1 MSRALVLS
9 GGGSVGIGW
18 QTGIAAGLA
27 SEGVDLAE
35 ADFIVG
41 TSAGSVVGAQIAL
54 GRDMGGRLERYR
66 KPRPSSEDPSEGS
79 SARPSFPPER
89 LEQLMKVMAEPAGET
104 DEERRAS
111 IGRFALEAETG
122 AEDAFVDGFSRLASG
137 PWPARYVC
145 TAVNAQTGEFKVWD
159 ADAGVPLE
167 RAVASSC
174 CVPGIFPPVTI
185 GDARY
190 MDGGMRSVANL
201 DLAAGHEKVLL
212 ITLMSGDRP
221 AINERMAELFRRR
234 AEAERKAV
242 TDAGGTIEVIAPDA
256 DAAKTMGMN
265 LMDASLAGAAAEAGF
280 KQGTSTASGISA
292 FWQR

>member
-54 GRDMGGRLERYR
+54 GRDMGARLERYR
-66 KPRPSSEDPSEGS
+66 NPPPSEARPE
-79 SARPSFPPER
+79 SARSVPPER
-89 LEQLMKVMAEPAGET
+89 LEQLMKVMADPEGDT
-104 DEERRAS
+104 DDERRAS

-122 AEDAFVDGFSRLASG
+122 PEDAFVDGFSRLASG

-159 ADAGVPLE
+159 AETGVPLE

-174 CVPGIFPPVTI
+174 CVPGLFPPVTI

-190 MDGGMRSVANL
+190 IDGGMRSVANL

-221 AINERMAELFRRR
+221 AINERMAEAFKRR

-256 DAAKTMGMN
+256 DAAKTMGIN

-280 KQGTSTASGISA
+280 KQGTSIASAISA